1 MTPEQVERNVQEALA
16 CPCIADF
23 RDGPCGPSFV
33 AAFSC
38 FLRSTSSQQAATTG
52 AGSGGGGG
60 GGANAPECLG
70 AFEAMQ
76 ACMVKHPEAF
86 TDFVKSKEEAEAD
99 EDAEESGGGEDKK
112 R

>member
-1 MTPEQVERNVQEALA
+1 M
-16 CPCIADF
+16 
-23 RDGPCGPSFV
+23 

-38 FLRSTSSQQAATTG
+38 FLRSTSLQQAGTG
-52 AGSGGGGG
+52 ASAGSSSNSGG

-86 TDFVKSKEEAEAD
+86 TDFVISKEEAEAD
-99 EDAEESGGGEDKK
+99 EDAEESGGSGREDKK